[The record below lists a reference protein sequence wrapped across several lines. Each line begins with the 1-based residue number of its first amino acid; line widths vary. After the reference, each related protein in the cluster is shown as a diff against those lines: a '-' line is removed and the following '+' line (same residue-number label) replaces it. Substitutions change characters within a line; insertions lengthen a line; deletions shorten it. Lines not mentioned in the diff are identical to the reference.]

1 MIKNNLANILKSK
14 EKTAAWLSTKT
25 GITPAALSKIVNN
38 SSTKI
43 DYSTLNKICLAL
55 RIEPKDFFDFL
66 PYDYEVES
74 IYNNNNIKVSLK
86 SFKLDQKPDNTQV
99 KSLDFY
105 QYQANNI
112 DIKVSCEFGLKVDFM
127 NTPMG
132 DICTTW
138 YVSAYLYDLDYNSF
152 TVNID
157 IDDDSIYF
165 LKKYISPH
173 DKGNLFRSIK
183 HEIILKIQS
192 DYSDWFEHQYGKVN
206 KEEYSFLKSL
216 EWVIGDGT
224 HDYKGKDDTIQKMI
238 DIAK

>member
-99 KSLDFY
+99 ES
-105 QYQANNI
+105 
-112 DIKVSCEFGLKVDFM
+112 
-127 NTPMG
+127 
-132 DICTTW
+132 
-138 YVSAYLYDLDYNSF
+138 
-152 TVNID
+152 
-157 IDDDSIYF
+157 
-165 LKKYISPH
+165 
-173 DKGNLFRSIK
+173 
-183 HEIILKIQS
+183 
-192 DYSDWFEHQYGKVN
+192 
-206 KEEYSFLKSL
+206 
-216 EWVIGDGT
+216 
-224 HDYKGKDDTIQKMI
+224 
-238 DIAK
+238 